1 MRSSRRAAPIRFAAI
16 AAAAALLTGAGTAL
30 AVERDAPPPEVA
42 ITGSPP
48 AKVKIARAGTA
59 TLTWEFAADRPGTFN
74 CKLTGRGLIAPCTS
88 PVTLAGAPGRS
99 DRHQEDRERV
109 AAAEDRIAHRRR
121 LTTRTSSRARLASR
135 LVSTSIA

>member
-88 PVTLAGAPGRS
+88 PVTLAGVGRGRYRFTVYAI
-99 DRHQEDRERV
+99 DV
-109 AAAEDRIAHRRR
+109 
-121 LTTRTSSRARLASR
+121 LTSRDASRARDEVR
-135 LVSTSIA
+135 VVRRRR